1 MPRSL
6 VQRCFDEG
14 FRLGAGGDEDQE
26 CRAVALHN
34 ARAEVTWLPSYVSAD
49 GEGALCIYEGP
60 SPEAIRRAAALNHLP
75 VVEITENRVLDPYFY
90 AGA

>member
-1 MPRSL
+1 MPRYI
-6 VQRCFDEG
+6 VQRSFDEG

-34 ARAEVTWLPSYVSAD
+34 ARAEATWLHSYVSAD
-49 GEGALCIYEGP
+49 GDGTLCIYQGP
-60 SPEAIRRAAALNHLP
+60 SPESIRRAAALNHLP
-75 VVEITENRVLDPYFY
+75 VDEITEIRVLDPYFY